1 MDFNDLVVRFLA
13 SLRRGRVLFI
23 LMFLAIFMGAV
34 GGAYIKP
41 ARFESTATMM
51 VAMQASRVKT
61 TPNDQQ
67 QATVPVQAE
76 EIMAA
81 QVEIMQA
88 RDVTEELVDALPE
101 WVFVSEPSDKW
112 YVRLVVAPLKS
123 AIEAV
128 TDALVAVALIDP
140 ENERYSRIQ
149 EIEDGLTIFPVRK
162 AHVIEISFSSKDP
175 RVPPLVIEELLRI
188 YRERATALQSSTQG
202 FELYHERAIRLS
214 EELAEAERARAEFL
228 ISNDLTDF
236 QGEKQQLIARLQER
250 RLKADEERLRE
261 LVSLEPQLNLLER
274 NVAVLAESYLVY
286 RKAADDRETFFERD
300 NQISAQIIDPP
311 TVIYEKS
318 TQSRL
323 FLVGIGLVAALV
335 LATLI
340 VLAVEWIGNI
350 RRIYRAAAEDRI
362 TPMRKVDNVVRAA
375 E

>member
-13 SLRRGRVLFI
+13 SLARRRALFI
-23 LMFLAIFMGAV
+23 LMFIAIFMGAV

-41 ARFESTATMM
+41 SRYESMATMM
-51 VAMQASRVKT
+51 VNMQASRVKT
-61 TPNDQQ
+61 TAADQQ

-88 RDVTEELVDALPE
+88 REVTEELVDALPE

-112 YVRLVVAPLKS
+112 YVQLVVVPLKS
-123 AIEAV
+123 AIETV
-128 TDALVAVALIDP
+128 KDALLAVALIDP
-140 ENERYSRIQ
+140 ENERFSRIQ
-149 EIEDGLTIFPVRK
+149 EIEKGLTIFPVRK

-175 RVPPLVIEELLRI
+175 RVPPLVINELLRI
-188 YRERATALQSSTQG
+188 YKERANALRSDTQG
-202 FELYHERAIRLS
+202 YELYHERAILLS
-214 EELAEAERARAEFL
+214 EQLADAEQARTEFL
-228 ISNDLTDF
+228 MTNNIIDF
-236 QGEKQQLIARLQER
+236 ESEKQQLIARLQDR
-250 RLKADEERLRE
+250 RLKSDEERLRE

-274 NVAVLAESYLVY
+274 NAAILAESYFVY
-286 RKAADDRETFFERD
+286 RQAADDREAFFERD

-311 TVIYEKS
+311 TIIYEKY

-323 FLVGIGLVAALV
+323 FLVGIGFFASLA

-340 VLAVEWIGNI
+340 VLVVEWIANI
-350 RRIYRAAAEDRI
+350 KRIYRTDDADTSLSRD
-362 TPMRKVDNVVRAA
+362 KVDVALRAA